1 MKRYLHNNEI
11 ISVFCDCSVLPDNP
25 RVGLAFTMVGD
36 HQFTLRSRAKTI
48 PYLNTNVYAEIKA
61 LSFALETIPKLLD
74 SYRTRLRRPKKV
86 HIYSDLN
93 VIETLIN
100 GGGNQ
105 EIREA
110 IQELKILRDQFVASM
125 PFELE
130 IGYMDEERIKN
141 IYYKAAHNAARKVVL
156 SR

>member
-25 RVGLAFTMVGD
+25 RIGIAYSMVGD
-36 HQFTLRSRAKTI
+36 SQFTLRSRASTI
-48 PYLNTNVYAEIKA
+48 NYLNTNVYAEIKA

-74 SYRTRLRRPKKV
+74 KYRTLLRRPKKV

-93 VIETLIN
+93 IIETLIN
-100 GGGNQ
+100 GGGKA

-110 IQELKILRDQFVASM
+110 VEELKILRDKFIVSM
-125 PFELE
+125 SFDLE
-130 IGYMDEERIKN
+130 IGYMDEERNKN
-141 IYYKAAHNAARKVVL
+141 VYYKAAHNAARKVVL